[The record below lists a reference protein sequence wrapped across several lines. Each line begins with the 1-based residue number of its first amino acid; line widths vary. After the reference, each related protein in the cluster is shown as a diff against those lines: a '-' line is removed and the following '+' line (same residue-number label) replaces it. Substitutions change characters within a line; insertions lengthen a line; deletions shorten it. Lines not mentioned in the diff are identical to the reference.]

1 VNGVTERLLEG
12 LECLGAAAG
21 ELGGR
26 VSFRDKAVAWRW
38 EGKLSKGLLVVMII

>member
-26 VSFRDKAVAWRW
+26 VSFRDKAVAL
-38 EGKLSKGLLVVMII
+38 EGKLSKGLIVVMMT